1 MAASGRIGLST
12 YGKEKPASIGI
23 NACQLVM
30 VATKS
35 LDGMDRAISLLAALK
50 ASQAALILQTQ
61 LERLALI

>member
-23 NACQLVM
+23 NAGYLVM

-35 LDGMDRAISLLAALK
+35 RDGMARAFGLSAALK
-50 ASQAALILQTQ
+50 ASQPALISQT
-61 LERLALI
+61 